1 MLKLIELLIKYTQ
14 SRLRQ
19 KRPKNFLGGISGVA
33 VLLVLEKE
41 LKKNFFHNKIVHQK
55 LSFCFW
61 LCHNRLLQK
70 RPKCRKCFL
79 GGTLG
84 CDNSLG
90 FRKFLKKI
98 FFSQQNSASK
108 NFFLFWQR
116 STYITGG
123 YNWYNGTK
131 FERVSLRRR
140 RMIEDDNR
148 AMLELEEVLWALES
162 VLLTCNTTTWVLG
175 QFVVLHGG
183 TDVQKQQRVD

>member
-1 MLKLIELLIKYTQ
+1 LKI
-14 SRLRQ
+14 
-19 KRPKNFLGGISGVA
+19 F
-33 VLLVLEKE
+33 EKE
-41 LKKNFFHNKIVHQK
+41 
-55 LSFCFW
+55 
-61 LCHNRLLQK
+61 
-70 RPKCRKCFL
+70 
-79 GGTLG
+79 
-84 CDNSLG
+84 
-90 FRKFLKKI
+90 

-183 TDVQKQQRVD
+183 TDVQKQRVN